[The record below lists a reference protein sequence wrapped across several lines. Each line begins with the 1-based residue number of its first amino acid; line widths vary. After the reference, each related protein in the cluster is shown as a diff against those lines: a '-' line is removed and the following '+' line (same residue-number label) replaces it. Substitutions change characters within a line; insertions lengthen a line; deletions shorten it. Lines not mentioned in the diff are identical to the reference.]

1 MNNADKPI
9 HPLRGADGRLFST
22 NGGYLEQ
29 APVAMGLTKREHFAA
44 MAMQGLL
51 SNPNLVHY
59 SGTDDKADRMRD
71 MAVNY
76 ADGLLK
82 ALEEAE

>member
-9 HPLRGADGRLFST
+9 HPLRGADGKLFST

-44 MAMQGLL
+44 MAMLGML
-51 SNPNLVHY
+51 SHDGN
-59 SGTDDKADRMRD
+59 MRD
-71 MAVNY
+71 AATEAVKQ
-76 ADGLLK
+76 ADALLK